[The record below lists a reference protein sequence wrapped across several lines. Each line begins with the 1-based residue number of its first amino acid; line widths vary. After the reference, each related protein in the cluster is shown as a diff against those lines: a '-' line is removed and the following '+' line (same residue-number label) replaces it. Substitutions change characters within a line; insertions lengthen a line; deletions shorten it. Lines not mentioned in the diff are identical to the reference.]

1 MIKLAYIALKQEV
14 TELSENFCGELSLLE
29 RGEGVLHVFWLCQNS
44 GNTRKRGHKN
54 HPRTSIAK
62 TYEKE

>member
-29 RGEGVLHVFWLCQNS
+29 RGEGVLHVFWVCQKS
-44 GNTRKRGHKN
+44 GNTRNSGQ
-54 HPRTSIAK
+54 RTTLVRA
-62 TYEKE
+62 

>member
-44 GNTRKRGHKN
+44 GNTRKRGQ
-54 HPRTSIAK
+54 RTTLVRA
-62 TYEKE
+62 